1 MPENHTKIDKVA
13 VIGAG
18 VMGASIAAHIT
29 NSGTP
34 VVLLDIV
41 AKDADDRNAL
51 ACGAVAKL
59 LKSDPAAFM
68 HKRNAKLITPGNLED
83 DMELLCDCDW
93 IIEAVIERL
102 DIKRDLYSK
111 IAKVRKPSCIV
122 SSNTSTLPL
131 KLLSQGMDD
140 DLRENFLISHF
151 FNPPRYMR
159 LMELVSGDK
168 TRPEALAAVRDFADR
183 RLGKGV
189 VMARDTPG
197 FIANRIGTFWLQCA
211 VVEAID
217 GGLTVEEADG
227 VMAKPLGIPKTG
239 VFGLLDLVGLDIMP
253 LILKNMSDSLPKGD
267 AFHDLDQEV
276 GIIKKMI
283 AEGYTG
289 RKGKGGFYRLNKS
302 SGKKVKEVVDLVSGT
317 YAPALRPSLKSAAAA
332 KGGGPRALL
341 NYPDKC
347 GRYALRVIART
358 LGYAASLVPEIADDI
373 VAIDEAMRLGY
384 NWKFG
389 PFEIIDRLGPAW
401 FAERL
406 KADGQVVPDIL
417 KSVGEGTFYRV
428 VDGRSQ
434 YFDIKG
440 GYKDIPRPDGVLLL
454 SDIKLRTE
462 PLAGNAS
469 ASLWDIGDGV
479 TCLEFHS
486 KMNSLNPLI
495 LSMIRTS
502 IKIVADDYK
511 AMVIYNDGSNFSV
524 GANLALLLVPA
535 RLRLWFIIRWM
546 IRKGQD
552 TYKALKH
559 APFPVVG
566 APSGMALGGGC
577 EVLLHCDAV
586 QAHSET
592 YIGLVEAGVGIVP
605 GWGGC
610 KEMLMRWA
618 ASAKRHG
625 GPMIPVVKAFE
636 TISMATVAKSA
647 DEAMDYLF
655 LRPDDVITMNR
666 YRLLADAKA
675 RALEMVAGYSPP
687 PIQEISLPGP
697 SARVAMK
704 MAVDGFLKRGLAS
717 HHDAVVADELA
728 NVLSG
733 GDTDITE
740 TLNEDDLL
748 ALERRAFDNLVR
760 KPDTIARIEHMLK
773 LGKPLR
779 N

>member
-1 MPENHTKIDKVA
+1 
-13 VIGAG
+13 
-18 VMGASIAAHIT
+18 MGASIAAHIT
-29 NSGTP
+29 NAGTP

-41 AKDADDRNAL
+41 AGDSDDRSAL
-51 ACGAVAKL
+51 ARGAIAGL
-59 LKSDPAAFM
+59 LEGDPAAFM
-68 HKRNAKLITPGNLED
+68 HKRNAKLIVPGNLED
-83 DMELLCDCDW
+83 DMELLADCDW

-102 DIKRDLYSK
+102 DIKRDLYSR
-111 IAKVRKPSCIV
+111 IAKVRKADCIV

-131 KLLSQGMDD
+131 KLLTEGMDG

-159 LMELVSGDK
+159 LLELVGGDE
-168 TRPEALAAVRDFADR
+168 TRPEALAAIREFADR
-183 RLGKGV
+183 KLGKGV
-189 VMARDTPG
+189 VKAKDTPG

-217 GGLTVEEADG
+217 GGLTVEQADG

-253 LILKNMSDSLPKGD
+253 LILKSMSDTLPRDD
-267 AFHDLDQEV
+267 AFHDLNQNID
-276 GIIKKMI
+276 IIQKMI
-283 AEGYTG
+283 ADGYTG
-289 RKGKGGFYRLNKS
+289 RKGRGGFYRLNTS
-302 SGKKVKEVVDLVSGT
+302 SGKKVKEVVDLASGA
-317 YAPALRPSLKSAAAA
+317 YGPALRPSLKSAAAA
-332 KGGGPRALL
+332 KSGGPRALL
-341 NYPDKC
+341 NYPDRC
-347 GRYALRVIART
+347 GRYALRVMART

-401 FAERL
+401 FAEKMRSEGL
-406 KADGQVVPDIL
+406 SVPDIL
-417 KSVGEGTFYRV
+417 CAVGEGTFYRV
-428 VDGRSQ
+428 VDGRRQ

-454 SDIKLRTE
+454 SDIKLRSE
-462 PLAGNAS
+462 PLAKNAS

-479 TCLEFHS
+479 ACLEFHS

-495 LSMIRTS
+495 LSMIRKAIS
-502 IKIVADDYK
+502 IVSEDYK

-535 RLRLWFIIRWM
+535 KLRLWFIVRWM
-546 IRKGQD
+546 IRQGQD
-552 TYKALKH
+552 TYKALKQ

-592 YIGLVEAGVGIVP
+592 YIGLVEAGVGIIP

-610 KEMLMRWA
+610 KEMIMRWA
-618 ASAKRHG
+618 ANARHPQ
-625 GPMIPVVKAFE
+625 GPMPPVINAFE
-636 TISMATVAKSA
+636 TISMAKVAKSA
-647 DEAMDYLF
+647 DEARDYLF
-655 LRPDDVITMNR
+655 LRPDDAITMNR

-675 RALEMVAGYSPP
+675 RALKMVAGYTPP
-687 PIQEISLPGP
+687 EMQDVSLPGP

-717 HHDAVVADELA
+717 PHDAVVAAELA

-740 TLNEDDLL
+740 TLDEDDILT
-748 ALERRAFDNLVR
+748 LERRAFDNLIRLPATV
-760 KPDTIARIEHMLK
+760 ARVEHMLRT
-773 LGKPLR
+773 GKPLR